1 MFKKSSIILKTDV
14 SSTLNDD
21 SNANLNVSNK
31 IDSKKVLFNTNV
43 SKNIA
48 FKSVASK
55 KVDSNKKSTP
65 KTIAFNT
72 IVSNTDVSKNI
83 AFKRVGSKKVASNK
97 KSTPKTIAFNTIVS
111 NTDVSKTITSNTI
124 SYNKKELLKKSFKSK
139 PISSTVSNEKFHTQK
154 SISPYSNLN
163 HPLRDQHFFKTSMM
177 SKANPTTS
185 VCENEVQKKNVTHNE
200 V

>member
-124 SYNKKELLKKSFKSK
+124 SYNKKELLKDKSVLLNFK
-139 PISSTVSNEKFHTQK
+139 
-154 SISPYSNLN
+154 
-163 HPLRDQHFFKTSMM
+163 
-177 SKANPTTS
+177 
-185 VCENEVQKKNVTHNE
+185 C
-200 V
+200 

>member
-14 SSTLNDD
+14 SSTLNND

-48 FKSVASK
+48 FKSVAIK
-55 KVDSNKKSTP
+55 
-65 KTIAFNT
+65 
-72 IVSNTDVSKNI
+72 
-83 AFKRVGSKKVASNK
+83 K

-111 NTDVSKTITSNTI
+111 NTDVSKTIASNTI

-154 SISPYSNLN
+154 SISPNSNLN

-177 SKANPTTS
+177 TKANPTTS
-185 VCENEVQKKNVTHNE
+185 VCENEVLKKNATHNE